1 MIHSVKK
8 NYQKKKGKLDN
19 IDNPLINEIR
29 ATKLEHSTKLAAFRA
44 EILQIKEAVNSR
56 MIFAENVSDDA
67 LIARLLNLV
76 VRTVLYVVLLSTK
89 GLSVLIIIKET
100 SQSCSSKTCSNCI

>member
-19 IDNPLINEIR
+19 VDNPLINEIR
-29 ATKLEHSTKLAAFRA
+29 AMKLEHSTKLAAFRA
-44 EILQIKEAVNSR
+44 VILLIKEAVNSR

-67 LIARLLNLV
+67 LIVRLLNLV
-76 VRTVLYVVLLSTK
+76 VHTVLYVVLLTTK
-89 GLSVLIIIKET
+89 GLSVVTIIKET
-100 SQSCSSKTCSNCI
+100 TQSC